1 MTGQAVEGNLPDVW
15 DTVSPGGY
23 LGTKAVSVPVGARSY
38 PILSESSE
46 ACTRGLRNSADK
58 SHPRNQKNLK
68 MCLEVAYLSKKQ
80 LLSPY
85 YLYISCNWKYKYKA
99 SLYSFNPQEVILT
112 QKLILRVSCAQAACQ
127 CPWAVAE
134 MTPQF
139 VSMLEVLGIAAFLP
153 ALLTQA
159 RFPGKEEA

>member
-15 DTVSPGGY
+15 DRASPGGD
-23 LGTKAVSVPVGARSY
+23 LGTKAISVSLGACSY

-46 ACTRGLRNSADK
+46 ARTIGLRNSTDK

-112 QKLILRVSCAQAACQ
+112 QKLMLRVSRTQAACQ
-127 CPWAVAE
+127 CP
-134 MTPQF
+134 
-139 VSMLEVLGIAAFLP
+139 
-153 ALLTQA
+153 
-159 RFPGKEEA
+159 